1 MDAKTHWE
9 NVYKTKA
16 PNAVSWYRP
25 HLETSLALIERAAG
39 GPQAAI
45 IDVGAG
51 ESTLADD
58 LLSRGYQNITVL
70 DISETAI
77 DVCKKRMGAA
87 ANRVRWLVADVTLA
101 DLNQDGYDVWH
112 DRAVFH
118 FLTAMG
124 QRIAYVRNVA
134 RSVKRGGH
142 VIVSTFGPEGPMKC
156 SGLDVMRYD
165 ADSLHGQFG
174 ERFRLVDSSKELHNT
189 PFGTTQ
195 QFLYCYCR
203 VEYAGI
209 LQSKHRNSL

>member
-1 MDAKTHWE
+1 MDVKSHWE
-9 NVYKTKA
+9 KVYQTKA
-16 PNAVSWYRP
+16 PDAVSWYRP
-25 HLETSLALIERAAG
+25 HLEVSLSLIERAGTTPAS
-39 GPQAAI
+39 AI

-58 LLSRGYQNITVL
+58 LLSLEFQNITVL

-77 DVCKKRMGAA
+77 EVCKKRMGAA
-87 ANRVRWLVADVTLA
+87 ASRVHWLVADVTRARLEPGA
-101 DLNQDGYDVWH
+101 YDIWH

-118 FLTAMG
+118 FLTALE
-124 QRIAYVRNVA
+124 QRVAYVSNVA

-142 VIVSTFGPEGPMKC
+142 VVVSTFGPEGPTKC

-165 ADSLHGQFG
+165 AESLHGQFG
-174 ERFRLVDSSKELHNT
+174 ERFRLVESSKELHNT

-203 VEYAGI
+203 VE
-209 LQSKHRNSL
+209 

>member
-1 MDAKTHWE
+1 MDVRTHWE
-9 NVYKTKA
+9 KVYQTKA
-16 PNAVSWYRP
+16 PAAVSWYRP
-25 HLETSLALIERAAG
+25 HLETSLALIERAGAS
-39 GPQAAI
+39 PSSAI

-58 LLSRGYQNITVL
+58 LLSLGCHNITVL

-87 ANRVRWLVADVTLA
+87 ADLVRWQVADVTLTKLEPGA
-101 DLNQDGYDVWH
+101 YDIWH

-118 FLTAMG
+118 FLTTLE
-124 QRIAYVRNVA
+124 QRVAYVSNVA

-142 VIVSTFGPEGPMKC
+142 VIVSTFGPQGPTKC
-156 SGLDVMRYD
+156 SGLDVMRYN
-165 ADSLHGQFG
+165 AESLHSQFG
-174 ERFRLVDSSKELHNT
+174 DRFRLVESSKELHDT

-203 VEYAGI
+203 VE
-209 LQSKHRNSL
+209 